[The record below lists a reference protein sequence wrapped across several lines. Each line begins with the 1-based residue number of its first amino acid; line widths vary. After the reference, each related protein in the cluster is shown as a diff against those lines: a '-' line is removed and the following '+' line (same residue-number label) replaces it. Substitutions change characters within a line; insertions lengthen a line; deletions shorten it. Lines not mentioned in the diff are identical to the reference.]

1 MSGCIQVILLGTGN
15 TEKKTYPKTGNLL
28 FRDTDRKLAM
38 TPGQT

>member
-15 TEKKTYPKTGNLL
+15 TEKKTYPKTGSLPL
-28 FRDTDRKLAM
+28 RDTDRELEM